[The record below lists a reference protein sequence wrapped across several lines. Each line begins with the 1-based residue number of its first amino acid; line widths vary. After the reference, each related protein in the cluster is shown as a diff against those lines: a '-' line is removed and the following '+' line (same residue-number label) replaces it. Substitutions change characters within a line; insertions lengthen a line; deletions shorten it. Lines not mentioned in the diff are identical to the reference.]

1 MNDLRSVFSVRLPI
15 PLLLVLLAVW
25 LLPACSSKEAVVVQP
40 VAKPIRDHEQGF
52 DPAKYR
58 RKESAAE
65 EPRHPAAENQQQQQ
79 QPETVWVER
88 TEKVMG
94 FRVQLHSTTD
104 IDAAQKS
111 LSVLRSRLD
120 SLAIDPGR
128 LDMGYDAPY
137 YKIRAGDFLVKSGAD
152 ELREKLR
159 EAGLSEAWV
168 VRDMVIRIIRE
179 EKKD

>member
-1 MNDLRSVFSVRLPI
+1 MNDPSTVSSVKQLL
-15 PLLLVLLAVW
+15 PLLLVIQALW
-25 LLPACSSKEAVVVQP
+25 LLPACSSKETVVVQP
-40 VAKPIRDHEQGF
+40 AAKPIREHEEGF
-52 DPAKYR
+52 DPARYR
-58 RKESAAE
+58 RKEPEAE
-65 EPRHPAAENQQQQQ
+65 QPRSPVAEQQQQ
-79 QPETVWVER
+79 QPEAVWVER

-94 FRVQLHSTTD
+94 FRVQLYSTTD
-104 IDAAQKS
+104 IDAVQQS

-128 LDMGYDAPY
+128 LDLGYDAPY